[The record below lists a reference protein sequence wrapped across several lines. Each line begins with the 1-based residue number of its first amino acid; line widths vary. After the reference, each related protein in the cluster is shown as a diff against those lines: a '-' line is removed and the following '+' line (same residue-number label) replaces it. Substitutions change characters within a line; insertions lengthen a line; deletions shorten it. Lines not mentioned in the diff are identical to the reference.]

1 MLPVYNREFVEDNNN
16 NDTIQFTISHQ
27 LFLEMLLMEIR
38 GKTISYSAYKKER
51 ERKEDSLQE
60 EIAHLEKS
68 TEINFDLL
76 ETKKEELENI
86 RRFKVL

>member
-38 GKTISYSAYKKER
+38 GKTISYSAYKK
-51 ERKEDSLQE
+51 RKG
-60 EIAHLEKS
+60 
-68 TEINFDLL
+68 
-76 ETKKEELENI
+76 KK
-86 RRFKVL
+86 KKTHYKKK

>member
-38 GKTISYSAYKKER
+38 GKTISYSAYKKKER
-51 ERKEDSLQE
+51 ERK
-60 EIAHLEKS
+60 
-68 TEINFDLL
+68 
-76 ETKKEELENI
+76 
-86 RRFKVL
+86 RRLITRRNSKFRKVD